1 MDIVDRLR
9 IRVEPFPVL
18 FWALDIVL
26 AKTGSFPPA
35 RHHSTAVQKAS
46 PYLVIVGSI
55 LNEDALPPPLLLSRY
70 VTGLSTIW
78 GPAALPKIV
87 HHINYV

>member
-1 MDIVDRLR
+1 MDMVDRLR
-9 IRVEPFPVL
+9 FRVEPFPVL

-55 LNEDALPPPLLLSRY
+55 LNEDPLPPPPPPPI
-70 VTGLSTIW
+70 TI
-78 GPAALPKIV
+78 
-87 HHINYV
+87 